1 MNSEMA
7 YENSNQD
14 FHECQCGV
22 NSLGFLYFGMVE
34 IACTTIWLVHNLA
47 CTQFSILF
55 TKRNCIKTE
64 LHLAIDSTGSK
75 AQSLGP
81 IRLVTLMGTGR
92 LARWKCVLVGYYG
105 AYQYSTP

>member
-34 IACTTIWLVHNLA
+34 IACTTIWLVHNLEYCSQSEIA
-47 CTQFSILF
+47 SKLSYILQLIQLAQ
-55 TKRNCIKTE
+55 KRKP
-64 LHLAIDSTGSK
+64 LA
-75 AQSLGP
+75 P
-81 IRLVTLMGTGR
+81 YV
-92 LARWKCVLVGYYG
+92 
-105 AYQYSTP
+105 